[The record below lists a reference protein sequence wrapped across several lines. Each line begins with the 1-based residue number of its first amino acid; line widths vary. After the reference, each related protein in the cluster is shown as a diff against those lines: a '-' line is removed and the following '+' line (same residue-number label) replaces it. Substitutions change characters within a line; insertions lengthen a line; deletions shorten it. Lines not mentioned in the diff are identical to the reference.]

1 MTNIKALAS
10 AYIALHHAE
19 RQREEV
25 EEVWSSP
32 HYTALAAFADAV
44 VEWRKYQV
52 REIQGEV

>member
-1 MTNIKALAS
+1 MIIPALAT

-32 HYTALAAFADAV
+32 HYTALAAFADAMV
-44 VEWRKYQV
+44 DYRKSQV
-52 REIQGEV
+52 REAQE